1 MLKHER
7 RQVDRAVLARQSSY
21 FSMVW
26 LHAVAVPSLIRG
38 TACSVTIT
46 AWMHYD
52 MLNAIPERSL
62 KR

>member
-1 MLKHER
+1 MLKHELLR
-7 RQVDRAVLARQSSY
+7 IDSAVLARQSSY
-21 FSMVW
+21 FSMLW
-26 LHAVAVPSLIRG
+26 IHTVAVPSLIRG

-46 AWMHYD
+46 AWMDYD